1 MHRLLAAAALALLGF
16 DGSPSSIRD
25 AKPSILVELF
35 TSEGCSSCPAADA
48 LLARLHATQ
57 PLTGE
62 VIVLEFHVDY
72 WDRLGWKDP
81 FSSAAFTRRQQE
93 YSRVFGSER
102 IYTPQMVVD
111 GTAELIGSD
120 EREARRAIE
129 KAAERPHLPLRVTAR
144 AVGGAVRLSMDAPPR
159 PADTEPIDIVVA
171 LAEDGLTSVVK
182 RGENGGRTLTHVA
195 VVRRVEKTGALDAD
209 AFVAQGE
216 WRLDPSWRREN
227 LRAVAWLQGRKS
239 HRVYGAGTATVE
251 DR

>member
-1 MHRLLAAAALALLGF
+1 MLRLIAAAALVLLGV
-16 DGSPSSIRD
+16 DGSPSSISNT
-25 AKPSILVELF
+25 KPSILVELF

-48 LLARLHATQ
+48 LLARLHAEQ

-111 GTAELIGSD
+111 GAAELIGSD

-129 KAAERPHLPLRVTAR
+129 KAAERSHLPLRVTAR
-144 AVGGAVRLSMDAPPR
+144 AAGGVVRLSMDAPSR
-159 PADTEPIDIVVA
+159 PADTEPIDILVA

-182 RGENGGRTLTHVA
+182 RGENGGRTLDHVA

-216 WRLDPSWRREN
+216 WRLDPSWRRAN

-239 HRVYGAGTATVE
+239 HRVYGTASAAVE

>member
-1 MHRLLAAAALALLGF
+1 MKTVLLACALVSLLEGG
-16 DGSPSSIRD
+16 GSAPPPRV
-25 AKPSILVELF
+25 PVLVELF
-35 TSEGCSSCPAADA
+35 TSEGCSSCPPADA
-48 LLARLHATQ
+48 FLSRLLSTQ
-57 PLTGE
+57 PVSDTE
-62 VIVLEFHVDY
+62 VIPLEFHVDY

-111 GTAELIGSD
+111 GAAELIGSD

-129 KAAERPHLPLRVTAR
+129 KAAERSHLPLRVTAR
-144 AVGGAVRLSMDAPPR
+144 AAGGVVRLSMDAPSR
-159 PADTEPIDIVVA
+159 PADTEPIDILVA

-182 RGENGGRTLTHVA
+182 RGENGGRTLDHVA

-216 WRLDPSWRREN
+216 WRLDPSWRRAN

-239 HRVYGAGTATVE
+239 HRVYGTASAPVE

>member
-1 MHRLLAAAALALLGF
+1 MHRLIAAAALAWLGF
-16 DGSPSSIRD
+16 DGSPSIS
-25 AKPSILVELF
+25 PSRPSVLVELF
-35 TSEGCSSCPAADA
+35 TSEGCSSCPAADE
-48 LLARLHATQ
+48 LLARLHSTQ
-57 PLTGE
+57 PLSGE
-62 VIVLEFHVDY
+62 VIALEFHVDY

-93 YSRVFGSER
+93 YSRVFGSDR

-111 GTAELIGSD
+111 GAAELIGSD
-120 EREARRAIE
+120 EREAHRAIE
-129 KAAERPHLPLRVTAR
+129 KAAARSHLPLRVTAR
-144 AVGGAVRLSMDAPPR
+144 AAGGAVRLSMEAPAR
-159 PADTEPIDIVVA
+159 PPNTEPIDIFVA

-182 RGENGGRTLTHVA
+182 RGENSGRTLAHVA
-195 VVRRVEKTGALDAD
+195 VVRRVEKTAALDAD

-239 HRVYGAGTATVE
+239 HRVYGAGTAAVE